1 MPATTVSE
9 RFLADKAA
17 PFCSLAVA
25 PSFAQLTATEKKYA
39 HFVGQA
45 AWAGARVIQG
55 QSTPHG
61 ARLYDLLILAFT
73 DDAGKLADLS
83 ALQAKAGL
91 GADDW
96 EALLQYAAQ
105 VLSNL
110 SNYKSFGFTKFVPRT
125 SAEHFEAAIK
135 ASHNAEKALPL
146 WEELKETIYSVTPEA
161 QLSIGKPVDG
171 HISAY
176 YLGLAPTDAE
186 VAAVQ
191 AAAEKL
197 GLDLFNT
204 RVRKDAPGKLALL
217 VASAETRP
225 AAQHTLDL
233 PNDREGKLSIEYGDF
248 ADAMAK
254 AAAHLTEAK
263 KYAANEHQ
271 AAMLDGYINS

>member
-1 MPATTVSE
+1 MPAATVSE
-9 RFLADKAA
+9 RFLADNAA
-17 PFCSLAVA
+17 PFCSLSVA
-25 PSFAQLTATEKKYA
+25 PSFAQLTATERKYA

-61 ARLYDLLILAFT
+61 ARLYDLLILTFT
-73 DDAGKLADLS
+73 DGAGKLADLS

-96 EALLQYAAQ
+96 EA

-125 SAEHFEAAIK
+125 PAEHFEATIK

-191 AAAEKL
+191 TAAEKL

-248 ADAMAK
+248 ANAMAK

-263 KYAANEHQ
+263 KHAANEHQ
-271 AAMLDGYINS
+271 VAMLDGYINS